1 MNNQELLKRFADHY
15 GLTVENAK
23 DAGYGDISP
32 LLPFFLLDAGAA
44 DVVTE
49 LRHHSL
55 RHQMKRH
62 ARLLQDAYC
71 DCMDFLFRAYDQDG
85 TDEVIARMDSM
96 GAAVHNDYTIARLS
110 VMRALRMDCD
120 SDQAV
125 LAASVVM
132 MATVTWMA
140 TVVAEKV
147 YTGGVLTGLKSALHC
162 LQYHCRE
169 FGNAM
174 MKQMNVLNGVLTD
187 TAVKEIDSAVLV
199 LEKKIV
205 QWLIVQRDEQTE
217 EC

>member
-62 ARLLQDAYC
+62 ARLLQDAY
-71 DCMDFLFRAYDQDG
+71 DQDG

-132 MATVTWMA
+132 MATVTLDGHRR
-140 TVVAEKV
+140 
-147 YTGGVLTGLKSALHC
+147 GGEGLHRRCPHRSEERTALP
-162 LQYHCRE
+162 
-169 FGNAM
+169 
-174 MKQMNVLNGVLTD
+174 
-187 TAVKEIDSAVLV
+187 AVPLPRVR
-199 LEKKIV
+199 
-205 QWLIVQRDEQTE
+205 QRDDEADERAERSADGHRREGDRQRSARAGEEDSTMADSTE
-217 EC
+217 R